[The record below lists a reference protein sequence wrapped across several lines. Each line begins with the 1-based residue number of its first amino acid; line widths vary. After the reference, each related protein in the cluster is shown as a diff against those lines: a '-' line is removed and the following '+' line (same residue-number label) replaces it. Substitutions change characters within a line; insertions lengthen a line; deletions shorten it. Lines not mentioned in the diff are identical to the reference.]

1 MDVYTGVKTPEIL
14 SPAGEWASLHAALEA
29 GCNAVYFGV
38 EGLNMRSG
46 ARNFRVAELPA
57 IVRRCHHRGCRAY
70 LTLNTLVFDH
80 EFEVLAAVL
89 QAAADAGVD
98 AVIAS
103 DLAVIEQARAGGL
116 DVHVS
121 TQMSVSNSR
130 SLLLL
135 YRQFGVRRFVP
146 ARECTLAD
154 LARMRRELA
163 AADPQAAG
171 AIAFEVFAHGAMC
184 VSVSGRC
191 FLSQFHTGKSANRGE
206 CQQPC
211 RREYRIEATDEAS
224 LVFDLGPDYVMS
236 PQDLCTLPFLE
247 QLIEAGV
254 ASLKIEG
261 RGRSPEYVGIVTRAY
276 REVADCYIAC
286 RHEDG
291 FAARFAQLKETHLER
306 MRRVYNRGFSNG
318 FYMGRPL
325 DDWTCGDSSLA
336 TRRKEYAGLVVN
348 YYNQTGAAEV
358 QIHGCDVHC
367 GDTVYFIGD
376 TTGAVEQKVGSMQ
389 VEHEPVTVAR
399 KGMHV
404 AIRTEVKVRR
414 QDKLYV
420 VVAGDGDGER
430 RKTEDR

>member
-1 MDVYTGVKTPEIL
+1 MAAEKFVNLPEIL
-14 SPAGEWASLHAALEA
+14 SPAGEWAALHAALEA

-38 EGLNMRSG
+38 EGLNMRAG
-46 ARNFRVAELPA
+46 ARNFQITELPA

-80 EFEVLAAVL
+80 EFEGLATVL

-103 DLAVIEQARAGGL
+103 DLAVIEQARARGL
-116 DVHVS
+116 EVHIS

-154 LARMRRELA
+154 LAQMHRALA
-163 AADPQAAG
+163 AADPRAAA
-171 AIAFEVFAHGAMC
+171 AIEFEVFAHGAMC

-191 FLSQFHTGKSANRGE
+191 FLSQFQTGKSANRGE

-211 RREYRIEATDEAS
+211 RREYRIAATDEESMA
-224 LVFDLGPDYVMS
+224 FELGPDYVMS

-276 REVADCYIAC
+276 REVADCYLVH
-286 RHEDG
+286 RHEED
-291 FAARFAQLKETHLER
+291 FAARFARLKAMHLER
-306 MRRVYNRGFSNG
+306 MQRVYNRGFSSG

-325 DDWTCGDSSLA
+325 DAWTRGDGSLA

-348 YYNQTGAAEV
+348 YFPQVGAAEV
-358 QIHGCDVHC
+358 QLHGGDVHV

-376 TTGAVEQKVGSMQ
+376 TTGAVEQQVESMQ

-404 AIRTEVKVRR
+404 AIRTDVKVRR
-414 QDKLYV
+414 NDKLYV
-420 VVAGDGDGER
+420 VVATGDAG
-430 RKTEDR
+430 

>member
-1 MDVYTGVKTPEIL
+1 MNATDNLKGPEIL

-29 GCNAVYFGV
+29 GCDAVYFGV

-57 IVRRCHHRGCRAY
+57 VVRRCHHRGCRAY
-70 LTLNTLVFDH
+70 LTLNTLVFDR
-80 EFEVLAAVL
+80 EFETLAALV
-89 QAAADAGVD
+89 QAAVDAGVD

-103 DLAVIEQARAGGL
+103 DLAVIEQVCARGL
-116 DVHVS
+116 EVHIS
-121 TQMSVSNSR
+121 TQMSVSNAR
-130 SLLLL
+130 SLLFLF
-135 YRQFGVRRFVP
+135 RHFGIRRFVP
-146 ARECTLAD
+146 ARECTLED

-163 AADPQAAG
+163 AADPAAAA
-171 AIAFEVFAHGAMC
+171 AIEFEVFAHGAMC

-191 FLSQFHTGKSANRGE
+191 FLSQFQYGKSANRGE
-206 CQQPC
+206 CLQPC
-211 RREYRIEATDEAS
+211 RREYRIGATDEES
-224 LVFDLGPDYVMS
+224 LAFDLGRDYVLS

-276 REVADCYIAC
+276 REVSDCYIAW

-291 FAARFAQLKETHLER
+291 FAARFASVKDMHLER

-318 FYMGRPL
+318 FYMGKPL
-325 DDWTCGDSSLA
+325 DAWTRGDGSLA

-348 YYNQTGAAEV
+348 YYREAGAAEV
-358 QIHGCDVHC
+358 CIQGCDVHC
-367 GDTVYFIGD
+367 GDTVYIIGD
-376 TTGAVEQKVGSMQ
+376 TTGVVEQQVESMQ
-389 VEHEPVTVAR
+389 VEHVPVTVAS
-399 KGMHV
+399 KGMRV
-404 AIRTEVKVRR
+404 AIRTAVKVRR

-420 VVAGDGDGER
+420 VVQALPP
-430 RKTEDR
+430 DRSGGGGRG

>member
-1 MDVYTGVKTPEIL
+1 MMNANTNLEMPEIL
-14 SPAGEWASLHAALEA
+14 APAGEWASLHAALDA

-38 EGLNMRSG
+38 EGLNMRAGS
-46 ARNFRVAELPA
+46 RNFRVADLPA
-57 IVRRCHHRGCRAY
+57 IVRRCQHRGCRAY

-80 EFEVLAAVL
+80 EFEMLAPVL

-103 DLAVIEQARAGGL
+103 DLAVIEQARDRGL
-116 DVHVS
+116 EVHIS

-135 YRQFGVRRFVP
+135 YRQFGVRRVVP
-146 ARECTLAD
+146 ARECTLTD
-154 LARMRRELA
+154 LTRMRRELA
-163 AADPQAAG
+163 AADPLAAA
-171 AIAFEVFAHGAMC
+171 AIEFEVFAHGAMC

-191 FLSQFHTGKSANRGE
+191 FLSQFQTGKSANRGE

-211 RREYRIEATDEAS
+211 RREYRIEATDEAAMA
-224 LVFDLGPDYVMS
+224 FDLGPDYVMS

-254 ASLKIEG
+254 SSLKIEG

-276 REVADCYIAC
+276 REVAEYYVSH
-286 RHEDG
+286 RQEDG
-291 FAARFAQLKETHLER
+291 FAERFATLKMMHLER
-306 MRRVYNRGFSNG
+306 MQRVYNRGFSNG
-318 FYMGRPL
+318 FYMGKPL
-325 DDWTCGDSSLA
+325 DAWTRSDGSLA
-336 TRRKEYAGLVVN
+336 TRRKQYAGLVVN
-348 YYNQTGAAEV
+348 YYHQAGAAEV
-358 QIHGCDVHC
+358 QLHGCDVQV

-376 TTGAVEQKVGSMQ
+376 TTGAVEQKVESMQ
-389 VEHEPVTVAR
+389 VEHEPVSVAR

-404 AIRTEVKVRR
+404 AIRTNVKVRR

-420 VVAGDGDGER
+420 VVATGDLG
-430 RKTEDR
+430 